1 MLTLDVQYQQEY
13 SRGELLLRTFFGWLY
28 MGLPHGLLLLFLGIA
43 LWFMTFA
50 TFFIILFT
58 GVTPRWYYEW
68 VVKMQRW
75 GLRVSAR
82 LSNLCDGYPSF
93 GMDATDDKTNF
104 DLKFW
109 QISRGQLLLRVFLGI
124 FYVGIPHF
132 FVLYFR
138 AIGTFVLSFLAF
150 FAVLFTGKY
159 PENWHRFNTGTMRWS
174 TRVNLYL
181 SWLYKDYPPFAGRP
195 DENLLENLEHLN
207 D

>member
-1 MLTLDVQYQQEY
+1 MLTLEVQYQQEY

-28 MGLPHGLLLLFLGIA
+28 MGLPHGLLLLFLAIA

-82 LSNLCDGYPSF
+82 TSNLCDGYPAF
-93 GMDATDDKTNF
+93 GMNATDDKTVF

-109 QISRGQLLLRVFLGI
+109 QISRGQLLLRAFLGF
-124 FYVGIPHF
+124 FYVIIPHF

-159 PENWHRFNTGTMRWS
+159 PENWHRFNIGTMRWS

-181 SWLYKDYPPFAGRP
+181 SWLYRDYPPFAGKP

-207 D
+207 N